1 MANMVY
7 NMDGGLHSSAALGGL
22 EDAMYGSSVANSDSF
37 KVTAGSGMNVSIAP
51 GNGLISTGTGFARR
65 IATDAVNTV
74 AITAASAANPRID
87 SIVAYID
94 NGISPT
100 TSVLNNTNGILKFRA
115 VAGTAAASPTAPASS
130 AIQTAVGAGNP
141 YMVLCNVRIP
151 TSATAL
157 TGATFTDMRSI
168 ANVVTADDIDDGA
181 ITSAKLASKSVTS
194 DKIDWATFSSVNYS
208 LAEQATGGK
217 WIDGKPIYK
226 KTIDCAALPNATTKN
241 VAHDI
246 TGLSYVIDAELV
258 VYRTTNSNWFPMPYL
273 GTPSST
279 GGTASGISY
288 YIDATNVVLQ
298 TGTDRSNCTAYV
310 TLYYTKA

>member
-65 IATDAVNTV
+65 IASDAVNTV
-74 AITAASAANPRID
+74 TITAASTANPRID

-168 ANVVTADDIDDGA
+168 ANIVTADDIGDGA
-181 ITSAKLASKSVTS
+181 ITSAKLANSSVTS
-194 DKIDWATFSSVNYS
+194 QKIDWATFASVNYS
-208 LAEQATGGK
+208 STEQATGGK
-217 WIDGKPIYK
+217 WIDGKAIYK
-226 KTIDCAALPNATTKN
+226 KTIDCGVLPNSTEKQ
-241 VAHDI
+241 VAHNI
-246 TGLSYVIDAELV
+246 AGLSNVINVEAFAVRGGD
-258 VYRTTNSNWFPMPYL
+258 TWFPIPFNSNPAV
-273 GTPSST
+273 TSQAST
-279 GGTASGISY
+279 AIALNITSTS
-288 YIDATNVVLQ
+288 VVLL